1 MLPQTLT
8 LCHRLTKRLILV
20 SPKISSKILFEQY
33 GDIIEEVNI
42 FYDIENLESKKSK
55 EDFYQIK
62 PKNITEL
69 KLKYE

>member
-1 MLPQTLT
+1 M
-8 LCHRLTKRLILV
+8 V
-20 SPKISSKILFEQY
+20 
-33 GDIIEEVNI
+33 EEVNI
-42 FYDIENLESKKSK
+42 FYDIENLESKKSR